1 MTGNSGR
8 SFGLSPTCT
17 ISKRTVDALTVED
30 RDAVF
35 WDDRIPG
42 FGVRAYPSG
51 AKVYVV
57 QTRHPGK
64 SRRVT
69 LGRHGVITADQA
81 RKKAAETINRIK
93 SGEDPVERGSVTVAE
108 LAARYLDEHV
118 DVRCKESTR
127 RTYRS
132 VVERFIVPSYG
143 GVAVE
148 DVEQKHINKLH
159 LDLRRI
165 PYQENREL
173 EIGSK
178 LFNLAE
184 EWKLRTG
191 GNPCKYV
198 RKYPETKRERF
209 LTETEFR
216 HLGAVLN
223 EMEAK
228 GRLPVYPAAAIRLL
242 MLTGCR
248 RNEIVALQWKHVD
261 LASGELK
268 LEDRR
273 AAGSVVAGGGA
284 GACGAA
290 AHRGQPVGDSG
301 HEEAGKHLSD
311 LNHYW
316 DRAPA
321 EADLEDERLHYLR
334 HRFASRA
341 LALGE
346 SLSMIGKLLGHN
358 KIESTS
364 RYAHLARDSIKA
376 SSARVADSIGS
387 DILDASTS
395 TGVAKR

>member
-1 MTGNSGR
+1 MAKLKYR
-8 SFGLSPTCT
+8 T
-17 ISKRTVDALTVED
+17 ISKRTVEALSVED

-42 FGVRAYPSG
+42 FGVRVYPSG
-51 AKVYVV
+51 SKVYVV
-57 QTRHPGK
+57 QTRHRGK
-64 SRRVT
+64 SQRVT
-69 LGRHGVITADQA
+69 LGRHGVITADAA

-93 SGEDPVERGSVTVAE
+93 SGENPVERGSVTVAE

-118 DVRCKESTR
+118 DVRCKESTQR
-127 RTYRS
+127 MYRS
-132 VVERFIVPSYG
+132 VVRRFIVPSYG

-148 DVEQKHINKLH
+148 DVERKHINALH
-159 LDLRRI
+159 LDLRHI
-165 PYQENREL
+165 PYQANRAL

-184 EWKLRTG
+184 EWKVRTG

-198 RKYPETKRERF
+198 RKYPEKKRERF
-209 LTETEFR
+209 LTEAEFR

-223 EMEAK
+223 EMEAE

-248 RNEIVALQWKHVD
+248 RNEIVELQWKHVD
-261 LASGELK
+261 LTSGELK
-268 LEDRR
+268 LPD
-273 AAGSVVAGGGA
+273 SKTGA
-284 GACGAA
+284 RLVPLSPAA
-290 AHRGQPVGDSG
+290 ARVLAELPRIPGNPWVIPGTKNP
-301 HEEAGKHLSD
+301 GKPLPD

-316 DRAPA
+316 DGVRAA
-321 EADLEDERLHYLR
+321 ADLAEVRLHDLR
-334 HRFASRA
+334 HSFASRA

-358 KIESTS
+358 KIETTS

-376 SSARVADSIGS
+376 SSARVADSIES
-387 DILDASTS
+387 DIFDRPRARATES
-395 TGVAKR
+395 A

>member
-1 MTGNSGR
+1 MAKLKFR
-8 SFGLSPTCT
+8 T
-17 ISKRTVDALTVED
+17 ISKRTVDALTVEV

-42 FGVRAYPSG
+42 FGVRVYPSG
-51 AKVYVV
+51 SKVYVV
-57 QTRHPGK
+57 QTRHRGK

-81 RKKAAETINRIK
+81 RKKAAETINCIK
-93 SGEDPVERGSVTVAE
+93 SGGDPVERGSVTVAE
-108 LAARYLDEHV
+108 LAVRYLEEHV
-118 DVRCKESTR
+118 SVHCKESTR
-127 RTYRS
+127 KMYRS

-148 DVEQKHINKLH
+148 EVERKHINALH
-159 LDLRRI
+159 LDLRHS
-165 PYQENREL
+165 PYQANRAL

-198 RKYPETKRERF
+198 RKYPERKRERF
-209 LTETEFR
+209 LTEAEFR

-223 EMEAK
+223 EMEAE
-228 GRLPVYPAAAIRLL
+228 GRLAVYPAAAIRLL

-248 RNEIVALQWKHVD
+248 RNEIVELAWKHVD
-261 LASGELK
+261 LEGGEIRLADSK
-268 LEDRR
+268 T
-273 AAGSVVAGGGA
+273 GA
-284 GACGAA
+284 RLVPLSPAA
-290 AHRGQPVGDSG
+290 ARVL
-301 HEEAGKHLSD
+301 EELPRIEGNPWVIPGTKPGRHLAD

-316 DRAPA
+316 DRVRA
-321 EADLEDERLHYLR
+321 EADLAEVRLHDLR
-334 HRFASRA
+334 HSFASRA

-358 KIESTS
+358 KIETTA

-376 SSARVADSIGS
+376 SSARVADSIGT
-387 DILDASTS
+387 DILDAP
-395 TGVAKR
+395 G

>member
-1 MTGNSGR
+1 MAR
-8 SFGLSPTCT
+8 LKFRT

-42 FGVRAYPSG
+42 FGVRVYPSG
-51 AKVYVV
+51 SKVYVV
-57 QTRHPGK
+57 QTRHRGK
-64 SRRVT
+64 SHRVT
-69 LGRHGVITADQA
+69 LGRHGVITADRA
-81 RKKAAETINRIK
+81 RKEAALAINRIK

-108 LAARYLDEHV
+108 LAARYLEEHV

-127 RTYRS
+127 KMYRS
-132 VVERFIVPSYG
+132 VVERFIVSSYG
-143 GVAVE
+143 RLAVE
-148 DVEQKHINKLH
+148 DVERKHINQLH
-159 LDLRRI
+159 LDLRHI
-165 PYQENREL
+165 PYQANRAL

-198 RKYPETKRERF
+198 RKYPEKKRERF
-209 LTETEFR
+209 LTEAEFR

-223 EMEAK
+223 GMEAE

-248 RNEIVALQWKHVD
+248 RNEIVELEWKHVD
-261 LASGELK
+261 LEAGELRLADSK
-268 LEDRR
+268 T
-273 AAGSVVAGGGA
+273 GA
-284 GACGAA
+284 RLVPLSPAA
-290 AHRGQPVGDSG
+290 ARVL
-301 HEEAGKHLSD
+301 EELPRIEGNPWVIPGTKPGRHLAD
-311 LNHYW
+311 LNYYW
-316 DRAPA
+316 DRVRV
-321 EADLEDERLHYLR
+321 EAGLADVRIHDLR
-334 HRFASRA
+334 HSFASRA

-358 KIESTS
+358 KIETTS

-376 SSARVADSIGS
+376 SSARVANSIGA
-387 DILDASTS
+387 DILDQPEPRATE
-395 TGVAKR
+395 AA

>member
-1 MTGNSGR
+1 MAKLKFR
-8 SFGLSPTCT
+8 T

-42 FGVRAYPSG
+42 FGVRVYPSG
-51 AKVYVV
+51 SKVYVV
-57 QTRHPGK
+57 QTRHRGK

-81 RKKAAETINRIK
+81 RTKAAETINRIK
-93 SGEDPVERGSVTVAE
+93 SGGDPVERGSVTVAE
-108 LAARYLDEHV
+108 LAVRYLEEHV
-118 DVRCKESTR
+118 SVHCKEKTQ

-148 DVEQKHINKLH
+148 DVDRKHINALH
-159 LDLRRI
+159 LDLRHI
-165 PYQENREL
+165 PSQANRTL

-198 RKYPETKRERF
+198 RKYPERKRERF
-209 LTETEFR
+209 LTEAEFR

-223 EMEAK
+223 EMEAE

-248 RNEIVALQWKHVD
+248 RNEIVELQWKHVD
-261 LASGELK
+261 LEGGEIRLADSK
-268 LEDRR
+268 T
-273 AAGSVVAGGGA
+273 GA
-284 GACGAA
+284 RLVPLSPAA
-290 AHRGQPVGDSG
+290 ARVLEGLPRIEGNPWVIPGTKPG
-301 HEEAGKHLSD
+301 RRLPD

-316 DRAPA
+316 DRVRV
-321 EADLEDERLHYLR
+321 EADLADVRLHDLR
-334 HRFASRA
+334 HSFASRA

-358 KIESTS
+358 KIETTS

-376 SSARVADSIGS
+376 SSARVADSIGT
-387 DILDASTS
+387 DILDAP
-395 TGVAKR
+395 G

>member
-1 MTGNSGR
+1 MAKLKYR
-8 SFGLSPTCT
+8 T
-17 ISKRTVDALTVED
+17 ISKRTVEALSVED

-42 FGVRAYPSG
+42 FGVRVYPSG
-51 AKVYVV
+51 SKVYVV
-57 QTRHPGK
+57 QTRHRGK
-64 SRRVT
+64 SQRVT
-69 LGRHGVITADQA
+69 LGRHGVITADAA

-93 SGEDPVERGSVTVAE
+93 SGVDPVERGSVTVAE

-118 DVRCKESTR
+118 DVRCKESTQR
-127 RTYRS
+127 MYRS
-132 VVERFIVPSYG
+132 VVRRFIVPSYG

-148 DVEQKHINKLH
+148 DVERKHINALH
-159 LDLRRI
+159 LDLRHI
-165 PYQENREL
+165 PYQANRAL

-198 RKYPETKRERF
+198 RKYPEKKRERF
-209 LTETEFR
+209 LTEAEFR

-223 EMEAK
+223 EMEAE

-248 RNEIVALQWKHVD
+248 RNEIVELQWKHVD
-261 LASGELK
+261 LASGELTLPDSK
-268 LEDRR
+268 T
-273 AAGSVVAGGGA
+273 GA
-284 GACGAA
+284 RLVPLSPAA
-290 AHRGQPVGDSG
+290 ARVLAELPRIPGNPWVIPGTKNPS
-301 HEEAGKHLSD
+301 KPLPD

-316 DRAPA
+316 DGVRA
-321 EADLEDERLHYLR
+321 EADLAEVRLHDLR
-334 HRFASRA
+334 HSFASRA

-358 KIESTS
+358 KIETTS

-376 SSARVADSIGS
+376 SSARVADSIES
-387 DILDASTS
+387 DIFDRPRTRAAES
-395 TGVAKR
+395 A